1 MNKTPSITVSIK
13 TLNEAQGIEKTID
26 SVRKQLQ
33 PYPHQII
40 VADSLSTDNTREL
53 AIAKDAMV
61 VCLDNA
67 KDRCCGVGHQLGWLF
82 SEGDYLLLLD
92 GDMELEPG
100 FLDTAVAFLEEHPEY
115 AGVAG
120 SVEMDDA
127 ANYEL
132 NRASSACILFIRR
145 VIPTILAA
153 ADSIAA
159 RQSRKLAI

>member
-53 AIAKDAMV
+53 AIAKGAMV

-67 KDRCCGVGHQLGWLF
+67 ADRCCGIGHQLGWLY

-100 FLDTAVAFLEEHPEY
+100 FWIPRSNSSRRIRSTRESP
-115 AGVAG
+115 
-120 SVEMDDA
+120 A
-127 ANYEL
+127 ASRWMMPL
-132 NRASSACILFIRR
+132 TMSSNRASSACI
-145 VIPTILAA
+145 
-153 ADSIAA
+153 
-159 RQSRKLAI
+159 

>member
-53 AIAKDAMV
+53 AVAKDAMV

-100 FLDTAVAFLEEHPEY
+100 FIDHAVTFLQNNPTY

-120 SVEMDDA
+120 TVEMDDA
-127 ANYEL
+127 SNYE
-132 NRASSACILFIRR
+132 F
-145 VIPTILAA
+145 T
-153 ADSIAA
+153 
-159 RQSRKLAI
+159 SRKQRINKIYPLGDKIGRAHV

>member
-53 AIAKDAMV
+53 AVAKDAMV

-100 FLDTAVAFLEEHPEY
+100 FLDTAVAFLETHPEY

-120 SVEMDDA
+120 
-127 ANYEL
+127 
-132 NRASSACILFIRR
+132 
-145 VIPTILAA
+145 
-153 ADSIAA
+153 
-159 RQSRKLAI
+159 